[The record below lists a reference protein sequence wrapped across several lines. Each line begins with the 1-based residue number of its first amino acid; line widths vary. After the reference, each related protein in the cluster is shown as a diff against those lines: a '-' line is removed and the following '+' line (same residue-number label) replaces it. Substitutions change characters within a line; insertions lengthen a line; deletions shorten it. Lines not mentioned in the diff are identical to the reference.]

1 VPETVKCFGCGGL
14 VPESSRF
21 CGHCGRLVVDPN
33 TSTVVDHVADD
44 TLLERLR
51 RVLAGDFE
59 VERELA
65 RGGMGIV
72 FRAVDEQA
80 KRPVALKVLSP
91 ELGLTARAAERF
103 KREGR
108 MVAELEHPNIVP
120 VYRVGQIGGIRAH
133 CRCRRSWSSCR
144 PPPGP
149 SSSLTSG
156 ASSIAT

>member
-1 VPETVKCFGCGGL
+1 PAPAPHAPVPGRGAPDAARPARATLVPPAATSFGCGPRLPSTPPFSGN
-14 VPESSRF
+14 
-21 CGHCGRLVVDPN
+21 CGRLVVDPN
-33 TSTVVDHVADD
+33 TSTVVDQTAAED
-44 TLLERLR
+44 TLLDRLR

-91 ELGLTARAAERF
+91 ELGLTPRAAERF

-108 MVAELEHPNIVP
+108 MVAELE
-120 VYRVGQIGGIRAH
+120 
-133 CRCRRSWSSCR
+133 
-144 PPPGP
+144 
-149 SSSLTSG
+149 
-156 ASSIAT
+156 